1 MENIFKNERKVAMI
15 GSGSWATSL
24 VKLLLEN
31 HPRVTWCVRSEQI
44 ADYIR
49 ENGHNPFYSREIS
62 FDPSRLSLTADVNE
76 AVSCSDIVLFCVPSA
91 FFPAEVAPLRS
102 ELLKNKF
109 VISAIKG
116 MIPEENITIAEYFN
130 LRHNVPYDNIGI
142 ISGPSH
148 AEEVAMERLSYLTLS
163 SKHKRVAEQLC
174 KMFDCHFI
182 KTIPGTDIFGV
193 EYAAVLKNIYAI
205 AAGIS
210 HGLSYGDN
218 FISVLVTNSFNEM
231 RTFLYA
237 AHPDT
242 ARRTLKSAYLGDLLV
257 TCYSQFSRNR
267 SFGTMIGKGY
277 SVNSAQI
284 EMNMVAEGYY
294 GTKCIHQLNTKY
306 NVPMPIVDTVYRILY
321 GNRPAAREI
330 TELTKIL
337 Q

>member
-1 MENIFKNERKVAMI
+1 MENIFNKERRVAMI

-31 HPRVTWCVRSEQI
+31 HSRVVWYVRSEQI
-44 ADYIR
+44 AEYIMQ
-49 ENGHNPFYSREIS
+49 NGHNPFYSREIS
-62 FDPSRLSLTADVNE
+62 FDPSRLLLTVDVNE
-76 AVSCSDIVLFCVPSA
+76 AVSSADIILFCVPSA
-91 FFPAEVAPLRS
+91 FFPAEVAPLKS
-102 ELLKNKF
+102 ELLQNKF
-109 VISAIKG
+109 IISAIKG

-130 LRHNVPYDNIGI
+130 LRHKVPYDLIGV

-163 SKHKRVAEQLC
+163 SKYKKTAENLC
-174 KMFDCHFI
+174 KMFDCDFI
-182 KTIPGTDIFGV
+182 RTIPGTDIFGV

-205 AAGIS
+205 AVGIS
-210 HGLSYGDN
+210 RGLSYGDN
-218 FISVLVTNSFNEM
+218 FVSVLVTNSFNEM

-267 SFGTMIGKGY
+267 TFGTMIGKGY

-294 GTKCIHQLNTKY
+294 GTKCIYQLNKKY

-321 GNRPAAREI
+321 ENRPAVKEI
-330 TELTKIL
+330 ADLTKIL
-337 Q
+337 L